1 MYYTKFTC
9 KWAPP
14 PHLQVNLVLYI
25 LIISLITHCQMGGL
39 GETQYAFPPGR
50 HTEFHPIPPSDNV

>member
-1 MYYTKFTC
+1 M
-9 KWAPP
+9 APP